1 MSVSERRFFLRA
13 ETAAAHRALDSALG
27 QIHSREDYARYVR
40 ALTAFRVAVEP
51 KIDITPFMA
60 DGFVP
65 TQLRG
70 TLEADCADL
79 GLTGVRPVTS
89 QMQASPETSFGV
101 TYVLEGSA
109 LGAPFLYESAKQLGF
124 HGEHGARHL
133 AQQIG
138 AKGNWGRF
146 TVLLEA
152 APSLDMAQVSAAA
165 IATFNLALQ
174 AAQDAVH
181 V

>member
-1 MSVSERRFFLRA
+1 MSTTERRFFLRG

-27 QIHSREDYARYVR
+27 KINSREDYARYVR
-40 ALTAFRVAVEP
+40 ALTAFRVALEP
-51 KIDITPFMA
+51 EIDIQPFAA

-70 TLEADCADL
+70 ALEADCADL
-79 GLTGVRPVTS
+79 GLSVVKPVAL
-89 QMQASPETSFGV
+89 QMKNSPEVSFGV

-109 LGAPFLYESAKQLGF
+109 LGAPFLFEAAKQLGF
-124 HGEHGARHL
+124 HGDHGARHL

-146 TVLLEA
+146 TMLLEA
-152 APSLDMAQVSAAA
+152 APSLDMTQVSEAA
-165 IATFNLALQ
+165 ITTFNLALL